1 MNCTKFFSRL
11 LLLLIAALAS
21 SSSSLLA
28 QSSEPEMADRMRA
41 DGKIW
46 VVVAVLA
53 IIFAG
58 IFAYLI
64 RLDRKLTRL
73 EREMK

>member
-1 MNCTKFFSRL
+1 MNCTKFLSRL
-11 LLLLIAALAS
+11 LLLVVASLAS
-21 SSSSLLA
+21 STLFA
-28 QSSEPEMADRMRA
+28 QTTEMADTMRA

-73 EREMK
+73 ERETK